1 VSEEKQVRR
10 TVELAL
16 AALYAALYVALIA
29 VFPFLSFLQINVR
42 IANVLKGM
50 VKFWPVAALLGNFVA
65 VVVGNFLFSP
75 LGLLDVVLSPVV
87 STALLGLAYLLG
99 RRSFFVGL
107 VANAVLL
114 GVYLAWLISTVTGA
128 PFSVLLPFLLAGVSM
143 SDVVLPY
150 TLYRAL
156 DGLKVPQRM
165 HTNQ

>member
-1 VSEEKQVRR
+1 LEEKQVRR
-10 TVELAL
+10 TAQLAL
-16 AALYAALYVALIA
+16 AALYAALYVALVA

-50 VKFWPVAALLGNFVA
+50 VKFWPLPALLGNFVA

-75 LGLLDVVLSPVV
+75 LGFLDVALSPVV
-87 STALLGLAYLLG
+87 ATALLGLAYVIG
-99 RRSFFVGL
+99 KKSFFAGL

-114 GVYLAWLISTVTGA
+114 GVYLSWLISTVVGA
-128 PFSVLLPFLLAGVSM
+128 PFSALLPFLLAGVSI

-156 DGLKVPQRM
+156 AKLKVPQRM
-165 HTNQ
+165 H